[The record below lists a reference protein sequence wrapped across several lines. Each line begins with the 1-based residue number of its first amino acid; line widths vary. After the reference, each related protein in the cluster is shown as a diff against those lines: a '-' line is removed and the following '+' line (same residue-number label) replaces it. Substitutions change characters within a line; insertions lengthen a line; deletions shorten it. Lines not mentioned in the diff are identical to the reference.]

1 MKKLPIGIQTI
12 EEIITDGYIYV
23 DKTRFALELIN
34 SGKHYFLSRP
44 RRFGKSLFVSTLKEI
59 FKGNKVLFKGCYIA
73 QSNYDWKS
81 YPVLSLN
88 FGGIANKTPEKLE
101 RNLHSLITKIGKD
114 QDIEIEMNED
124 PLEFRLEVLVEA
136 LAKNGNGKVVVL
148 IDEYDKPLIDHLHNP
163 EVVEGNRQL
172 LQSFFGALKSLDEY
186 IKFTF
191 ITGIS
196 KFSKV
201 SLFSGANHLNDI
213 SMDTQYAAMMGYTQ
227 EELVQYFGQYVQ
239 AIVQKKNQQGKPSTK
254 EEVLAE
260 IKDWYNG
267 YRFSEEEIYVYNPLS
282 TLSYFRKKKAESYWF
297 ATGTPTFLVEELKK
311 RPQEIT
317 SLSQMLATQKDL
329 SDISKI
335 TRITLPALL
344 FQTGYLTIEDYD
356 VKLNAYQLDFPNKE
370 VREALFGAML
380 EELAEGEVKFLEVSS
395 MADKLRESLNDLEL
409 DTFIDIIKTHFARI
423 AYHTYQ
429 HAKEGLYQ
437 AIFMIC
443 LELSG
448 IHTQG
453 EVATNKGRIDV
464 LCQLTDMCYIFELKV
479 DQDAAI
485 AMRQAV
491 NQQYSQRYRHQGKQI
506 VVMGVSFSSRKRNID
521 SWQGELLDENGALIR
536 KLTPE
541 DKK

>member
-1 MKKLPIGIQTI
+1 MKNLPIGLQSIKKI
-12 EEIITDGYIYV
+12 RAKDCIYV
-23 DKTRFALELIN
+23 DKTQFALDLIKN
-34 SGKHYFLSRP
+34 GTHYFLSRP

-59 FKGNKVLFKGCYIA
+59 FKGNKALFEGCHIA
-73 QSNYDWKS
+73 ESNYDWKP
-81 YPVLSLN
+81 YPVLYLD
-88 FGGIANKTPEKLE
+88 FANMANQTPEELKVDLRDALNTTGE
-101 RNLHSLITKIGKD
+101 EE
-114 QDIEIEMNED
+114 DIEVVKPSLQSQLKALIK
-124 PLEFRLEVLVEA
+124 A
-136 LAKNGNGKVVVL
+136 LASKERVVVL
-148 IDEYDKPLIDHLHNP
+148 IDEYDKPLIDNLHNL
-163 EVVEGNRQL
+163 EVAEGNRRL
-172 LQSFFGALKSLDEY
+172 LQDFFGALKSLDEY
-186 IKFTF
+186 IEFTF
-191 ITGIS
+191 ITGVS

-213 SMDTQYAAMMGYTQ
+213 SMDAQYAAMMGYTQ

-239 AIVQKKNQQGKPSTK
+239 AILQKKNQQGKPSTK

-297 ATGTPTFLVEELKK
+297 ATATPTFLVEELKK

-521 SWQGELLDENGALIR
+521 SWQGELLDENGTLIR
-536 KLTPE
+536 KLAPE
-541 DKK
+541 AEK

>member
-12 EEIITDGYIYV
+12 QEIITDGYIYV
-23 DKTRFALELIN
+23 DKTQFALDLIQN
-34 SGKHYFLSRP
+34 GKHYFLSRP

-59 FKGNKVLFKGCYIA
+59 FKGNRALFQGCHIA
-73 QSNYDWKS
+73 QSNYDWKPH
-81 YPVLSLN
+81 PVLLLN
-88 FGGIANKTPEKLE
+88 FGDINNKTPEKLE
-101 RNLHSLITKIGKD
+101 VDLRDALNTIGEEQGIEVVKPSLESHLKALIK
-114 QDIEIEMNED
+114 
-124 PLEFRLEVLVEA
+124 A
-136 LAKNGNGKVVVL
+136 LAKNGRVVVL
-148 IDEYDKPLIDHLHNP
+148 IDEYDKPLIDHLHSQ
-163 EVVEGNRQL
+163 EVAEGNRQL
-172 LQSFFGALKSLDEY
+172 LQDFFGALKNLDEY

-213 SMDTQYAAMMGYTQ
+213 SMDAQYAAMMGYTQ

-239 AIVQKKNQQGKPSTK
+239 AIVQKKNQQGKPSTE

-267 YRFSEEEIYVYNPLS
+267 YRFSEEEIYVYNPFS

-297 ATGTPTFLVEELKK
+297 ATATPTFLVEELKK

-356 VKLNAYQLDFPNKE
+356 VKLKAYQLDFPNKE

-464 LCQLTDMCYIFELKV
+464 LCQLSNMFYIFELKV
-479 DQDAAI
+479 DQRADK
-485 AMRQAV
+485 AMEQILD
-491 NQQYSQRYRHQGKQI
+491 QEYSQICRHQGKKI
-506 VVMGVSFSSRKRNID
+506 VVMGVSFSSKKRSID
-521 SWQGELLDENGALIR
+521 TWQGELLDEDGALIR
-536 KLTPE
+536 KLAPE
-541 DKK
+541 AKQ